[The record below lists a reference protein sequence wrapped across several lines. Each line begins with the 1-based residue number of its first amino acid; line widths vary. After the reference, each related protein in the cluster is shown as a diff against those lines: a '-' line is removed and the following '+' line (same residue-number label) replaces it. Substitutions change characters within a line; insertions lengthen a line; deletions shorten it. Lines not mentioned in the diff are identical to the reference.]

1 MAIHTSPVFFLEN
14 GIEFRT
20 DETMAP
26 QIDHSKYSQLY
37 QICQLIII

>member
-26 QIDHSKYSQLY
+26 IDHSKYSQLY
-37 QICQLIII
+37 QIHQLIII